1 MYLEPLLPLFVF
13 QSSYL
18 SSRGGPYWWRSQV
31 FTQLW
36 VVVGPPKN
44 LRWATF
50 LSASHQTQCIRTY
63 AVAFQSILSLTHRLA
78 AHHVGDSSLS
88 GSEDQSCWMHS
99 SFAGNPINLQEEL
112 FHGAILSS
120 HLNFYSQSLSLRA
133 DYLCRALPHFLFHL
147 WPALSLSFSLL
158 HTSSARL
165 NPVLVISYLC
175 WIDLLS
181 LHLSGGFSET
191 YAALCDYNGIGCKEE
206 VQWVRKL
213 KKLCKSAFVLF
224 FNRLPSVVQMEKSG
238 ISFYVTFLSF
248 ALSRCCRLFPSLIIL
263 LFLVCSPSLFQD
275 VDTIY
280 HSQDNR
286 EFNLLDF
293 SHLDSRWHS

>member
-1 MYLEPLLPLFVF
+1 MAIKATLIVFEPLFPVFVF
-13 QSSYL
+13 QPSYL
-18 SSRGGPYWWRSQV
+18 SSRGGPYWRRSQV
-31 FTQLW
+31 FTELW
-36 VVVGPPKN
+36 IVAGPPKN
-44 LRWATF
+44 LRWATS
-50 LSASHQTQCIRTY
+50 LSASHQTQCRTC
-63 AVAFQSILSLTHRLA
+63 AVAFQSIRSLTHRLA
-78 AHHVGDSSLS
+78 PHHVRDSSLS

-120 HLNFYSQSLSLRA
+120 HLNFYSQSLSLSA

-147 WPALSLSFSLL
+147 WPARSLSFSLL

-181 LHLSGGFSET
+181 PHLSGGFSET

-213 KKLCKSAFVLF
+213 KKLCKSTFILLWDLLYVMYPSFFCFPSLLLFV
-224 FNRLPSVVQMEKSG
+224 SS
-238 ISFYVTFLSF
+238 
-248 ALSRCCRLFPSLIIL
+248 SLIIL

-293 SHLDSRWHS
+293 SHLDSRWHN

>member
-1 MYLEPLLPLFVF
+1 
-13 QSSYL
+13 
-18 SSRGGPYWWRSQV
+18 
-31 FTQLW
+31 
-36 VVVGPPKN
+36 
-44 LRWATF
+44 
-50 LSASHQTQCIRTY
+50 
-63 AVAFQSILSLTHRLA
+63 
-78 AHHVGDSSLS
+78 
-88 GSEDQSCWMHS
+88 MHS

-120 HLNFYSQSLSLRA
+120 HLNFYSQSLSLSA

-147 WPALSLSFSLL
+147 WPARSLSFSLL

-175 WIDLLS
+175 RIDLLS
-181 LHLSGGFSET
+181 PHLSGGFSET

-213 KKLCKSAFVLF
+213 KKLCKSTFILLWDLLYVMYPSFFCFPSLLLFV
-224 FNRLPSVVQMEKSG
+224 SS
-238 ISFYVTFLSF
+238 
-248 ALSRCCRLFPSLIIL
+248 SLIIL

-293 SHLDSRWHS
+293 SHLDSR